1 MRARRY
7 CELKR
12 PSHRTRLN
20 SSSCI
25 TPVEKLRVLRLH
37 KMNGICLKTSKLN
50 YNRDHSESI
59 RLDLK
64 EPKPETTSV
73 LGTHPEDR

>member
-1 MRARRY
+1 
-7 CELKR
+7 
-12 PSHRTRLN
+12 
-20 SSSCI
+20 
-25 TPVEKLRVLRLH
+25 
-37 KMNGICLKTSKLN
+37 MNGICLKTSKLN